1 MGTAAKP
8 IAIGGQVK
16 KAFSLPSKKLTLLCG
31 PCAIES
37 RDSALFHAEAI
48 SKIAER
54 LDINLVFKSSYD
66 KANRTSVSAF
76 RGMGRDEGLKIL
88 SEVKN
93 NFGLPV
99 VSDVHSPEDCKA
111 CADVLDIVQVPAF
124 LCRQTDLLIAAGE
137 TKKTVM
143 IKKGQFLHPLDMEFC
158 AEKVRS
164 TGNQS
169 VLLCERGTCFGYRE
183 LVVDFRG
190 LEWMS
195 QIAPVIFDGTHSVQ
209 IIGGAGGSSSGNRQ
223 FVAGLL
229 RAAVA
234 SGVAGVFIE
243 SHKDPTKALSDGPN
257 MIALGDL
264 EPLLKDLVTINSLN
278 LTTRTSAA

>member
-1 MGTAAKP
+1 MSP
-8 IAIGGQVK
+8 IAIGTSIRRG
-16 KAFSLPSKKLTLLCG
+16 FLLPSSKLTLICG

-48 SKIAER
+48 SKITQE
-54 LDINLVFKSSYD
+54 LDINFVFKSSYD

-76 RGMGRDEGLKIL
+76 RGVGIDEGLKIL
-88 SEVKN
+88 AEVRD
-93 NFGLPV
+93 NFGVPII
-99 VSDVHSPEDCKA
+99 SDVHSPEGCKVA
-111 CADVLDIVQVPAF
+111 GEVLDIVQIPAF

-137 TKKTVM
+137 TQKVVM
-143 IKKGQFLHPLDMEFC
+143 IKKAQFLHPLDMEYC

-164 TGNQS
+164 TGNNS

-195 QIAPVIFDGTHSVQ
+195 KIAPVIFDGTHSVQ
-209 IIGGAGGSSSGNRQ
+209 IIGGAGGSSGGNRQ

-234 SGVAGVFIE
+234 TGVTGIFIE
-243 SHKDPTKALSDGPN
+243 SHQNPDKALSDGPN
-257 MIALGDL
+257 MIPLGEL
-264 EPLLKDLVTINSLN
+264 EYLLKDLVAIHSLN
-278 LTTRTSAA
+278 LSTRN

>member
-1 MGTAAKP
+1 MIPLMQPISIGTGISKS
-8 IAIGGQVK
+8 
-16 KAFSLPSKKLTLLCG
+16 FSLPSKKLTLICG

-48 SKIAER
+48 SKITER
-54 LDINLVFKSSYD
+54 LDINFVYKSSYD

-76 RGMGRDEGLKIL
+76 RGVGMDEGLQIL
-88 SEVKN
+88 SEIRD
-93 NFGLPV
+93 NFGVPII
-99 VSDVHSPEDCKA
+99 SDVHTAEGCKISGE
-111 CADVLDIVQVPAF
+111 VLDIVQIPAF

-137 TKKTVM
+137 TQKVVM
-143 IKKGQFLHPLDMEFC
+143 IKKGQFLHPLDMEYC
-158 AEKVRS
+158 AQKVRS
-164 TGNQS
+164 TGNNS

-195 QIAPVIFDGTHSVQ
+195 KIAPVIFDGTHSVQ

-234 SGVAGVFIE
+234 TGVTGVFIE
-243 SHKDPTKALSDGPN
+243 SHQNPEKALSDGPN
-257 MIALGDL
+257 MIALDDL
-264 EPLLKDLVTINSLN
+264 EALLRDLVAIHSLQ
-278 LTTRTSAA
+278 LSTRKAA